1 MSIMMNVY
9 RDVDYHDQV
18 YGDDECDH
26 IDYSV
31 SVICI
36 HSMRI
41 GLLRLTYSLFS
52 VIESEYYM

>member
-1 MSIMMNVY
+1 MSIMIMSMGMMFIIIMMNVY
-9 RDVDYHDQV
+9 RDVDYHDRA

-41 GLLRLTYSLFS
+41 G
-52 VIESEYYM
+52 